1 MYEVSEDARLDT
13 EFRRSVKGTSQFG
26 DALVLNGSITAAA
39 DGTASRK
46 KELLIVLCFVPA
58 GSSDFQ
64 RLLPVTVARDGA
76 EFQMSAVDD
85 VITLEYNDRIVLMY
99 TPSVAG
105 LIGRVEGAGE
115 YVRNT
120 AIVRIIDNDSKF
132 SLYKQLYYTDE

>member
-1 MYEVSEDARLDT
+1 MEA
-13 EFRRSVKGTSQFG
+13 SQLQLT
-26 DALVLNGSITAAA
+26 ALPVE
-39 DGTASRK
+39 K

-120 AIVRIIDNDSKF
+120 AIVRIIDNDSK
-132 SLYKQLYYTDE
+132 LYYTDE